1 MKYIKL
7 FENFA
12 FGQKLPVV
20 PEGWTKDSVDPDM
33 IKRSIEASKKRED
46 QVEKEFQEIK
56 DNHLKFL
63 DMKFVFPME
72 IPKDHRVNKEV
83 SSDGENDYVEMSTV
97 PENIVKLFKNAGK
110 EVHILGNE
118 SSFPKD
124 SEHPEKPNEKI
135 WIWFEILP
143 FSSGLESIA
152 ISIGK
157 IPNGATSPRK
167 WLEITFNEEKDEF
180 VLCNEYTDKYYDVG
194 FWFNDEVVDECLFLL
209 ENPKM

>member
-7 FENFA
+7 FENFEA
-12 FGQKLPVV
+12 
-20 PEGWTKDSVDPDM
+20 DS
-33 IKRSIEASKKRED
+33 RT
-46 QVEKEFQEIK
+46 EKEFQEIK

-72 IPKDHRVNKEV
+72 IPMDHRVNKEV

-118 SSFPKD
+118 SSFPND

-167 WLEITFNEEKDEF
+167 WLEITFDEEKDEF
-180 VLCNEYTDKYYDVG
+180 VVSNEYTDKSYDVG
-194 FWFNDEVVDECLFLL
+194 PWFNDYVVDQCLFLL
-209 ENPKM
+209 ENPKI